1 MNVLMTRH
9 CVLMTTSN
17 VLICQGHTDV
27 IAEMV
32 TIASMEFVKVNTHLY
47 SSVCTYVTGFTKT
60 ILIGTRNEIQ
70 FIADY

>member
-9 CVLMTTSN
+9 CVLMTTSD

-47 SSVCTYVTGFTKT
+47 SSVCAHIHSNMCVTCEGLM
-60 ILIGTRNEIQ
+60 LIS
-70 FIADY
+70 